1 MCRRLNQEESL
12 IAGPSSGMAL
22 AGAFR
27 LVPDEP
33 GAVCVV
39 MFPDNVFKYTS
50 SLRRHLP
57 ALFPPEAPENTTAP
71 ELEEVDSTEAARR
84 LRAGALLLDVRTLQE
99 FAAGHVAEA
108 VNLPLQALQA
118 GVTDGLPADPLR
130 PIVTICATGRRS
142 LTALPLLRALGHPNV
157 ISSRGGMRDWNP

>member
-1 MCRRLNQEESL
+1 
-12 IAGPSSGMAL
+12 MAL

-39 MFPDNVFKYTS
+39 VFPDNVFKYTS
-50 SLRRHLP
+50 SLRKHLP
-57 ALFPPEAPENTTAP
+57 ELFPSKAAEEAPRD
-71 ELEEVDSTEAARR
+71 EEIDSKEAARR
-84 LRAGALLLDVRTLQE
+84 LRAGALLLDVRTPEE
-99 FAAGHVAEA
+99 FATGHVAGA

-118 GVTDGLPADPLR
+118 GSTRGLPGEKSR

-142 LTALPLLRALGHPNV
+142 VVALPLLRALGHAQV
-157 ISSRGGMRDWNP
+157 SSCRGGMRDWNP